1 MANPLRSEAA
11 AFRFLLL
18 TIGYFALIALAAWI
32 NTWLGVAVFLVLTA
46 LVAYR
51 LTRRP
56 TSSTE

>member
-32 NTWLGVAVFLVLTA
+32 NTWLGVAVFVVLTA
-46 LVAYR
+46 VIVAKAAR
-51 LTRRP
+51 SGP
-56 TSSTE
+56 KS